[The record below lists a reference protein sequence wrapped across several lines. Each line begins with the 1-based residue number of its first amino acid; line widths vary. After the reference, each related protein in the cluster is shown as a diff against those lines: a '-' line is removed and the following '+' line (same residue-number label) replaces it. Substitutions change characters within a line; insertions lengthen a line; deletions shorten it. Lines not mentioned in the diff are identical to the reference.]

1 MNIKLTLQ
9 VIDTLEKI
17 IYQDVH
23 EIGQQSILQP
33 DINTGTHITPD
44 LEFEIRISYNKM
56 VEMLKK
62 DIENDIDRVTP
73 IYTKLK

>member
-9 VIDTLEKI
+9 VIDELEKI
-17 IYQDVH
+17 IYEDIH
-23 EIGQQSILQP
+23 EIGQQSVLQP
-33 DINTGTHITPD
+33 DINTGTHISPD

-62 DIENDIDRVTP
+62 DIENDNNRITP
-73 IYTKLK
+73 IYTKPE